1 MRGLTAVRRP
11 RLRVLGKL
19 AAAVHWA
26 VVLGSI
32 PAATG
37 VSSSNSR
44 QLTEA
49 EMHRIGG
56 QPALEELAVIQGHL
70 EASGEKV
77 PGPPRQPAAQAGTTA
92 MHPGEDPQC
101 ARPHA
106 VVEDSW
112 RHVVHGRNRRGR
124 CSDCSCHFHTPSQ
137 GETGRGFMGVYLS
150 LLSTSAEPTGR
161 TPAHPP

>member
-11 RLRVLGKL
+11 RPRVLGKL

-26 VVLGSI
+26 AVLGSI

-37 VSSSNSR
+37 VPSSNSR
-44 QLTEA
+44 QLPEA

-56 QPALEELAVIQGHL
+56 QEPALEELAVIQGHL
-70 EASGEKV
+70 EASGERV

-92 MHPGEDPQC
+92 LHPGEDPQC

-124 CSDCSCHFHTPSQ
+124 CSVTAVIFTRPRPLA
-137 GETGRGFMGVYLS
+137 GRN
-150 LLSTSAEPTGR
+150 R
-161 TPAHPP
+161 